1 MKDIALYIQSC
12 TTCQRV
18 NNRMERPAH
27 SLHPIR
33 IGIDLIG
40 PLPLTTSG
48 NSYIVTCSDYFTK
61 WPEAATIPD
70 KSAATVAKFLYQ
82 LITRHGSPTIIQSDP
97 PTQVTSK
104 NVLGIEYILLQQNFY
119 LLCKKSVQV
128 QPRYLSVCDYSP
140 RRSRSRLGRGGRRFC
155 IVKIFDQ
162 FSKTQTS
169 FCN

>member
-1 MKDIALYIQSC
+1 MKDISLYIQSF

-27 SLHPIR
+27 SHR

-61 WPEAATIPD
+61 WPEAAAIPD

-82 LITRHGSPTIIQSDP
+82 LITRHGSPTIIQSD
-97 PTQVTSK
+97 Q
-104 NVLGIEYILLQQNFY
+104 G
-119 LLCKKSVQV
+119 
-128 QPRYLSVCDYSP
+128 
-140 RRSRSRLGRGGRRFC
+140 
-155 IVKIFDQ
+155 
-162 FSKTQTS
+162 
-169 FCN
+169 

>member
-27 SLHPIR
+27 SLHPIEVNSPWHR

-61 WPEAATIPD
+61 WPEAAAIPD

-82 LITRHGSPTIIQSDP
+82 LITRHGQPNYNSVRSGARICES
-97 PTQVTSK
+97 
-104 NVLGIEYILLQQNFY
+104 GI
-119 LLCKKSVQV
+119 SH
-128 QPRYLSVCDYSP
+128 LS
-140 RRSRSRLGRGGRRFC
+140 
-155 IVKIFDQ
+155 
-162 FSKTQTS
+162 
-169 FCN
+169 

>member
-27 SLHPIR
+27 SLHPTEVNSPWHR

-61 WPEAATIPD
+61 WPEAAAIPD
-70 KSAATVAKFLYQ
+70 KS
-82 LITRHGSPTIIQSDP
+82 GSYCGQISVPADHKAWQPNYNSVRSGARICES
-97 PTQVTSK
+97 
-104 NVLGIEYILLQQNFY
+104 GI
-119 LLCKKSVQV
+119 SH
-128 QPRYLSVCDYSP
+128 LS
-140 RRSRSRLGRGGRRFC
+140 
-155 IVKIFDQ
+155 
-162 FSKTQTS
+162 
-169 FCN
+169 

>member
-27 SLHPIR
+27 SLHPIEVNSPWHR

-61 WPEAATIPD
+61 WPEATAIPD

-82 LITRHGSPTIIQSDP
+82 LIIRHGSPTIIQSDQGREFVN
-97 PTQVTSK
+97 QV
-104 NVLGIEYILLQQNFY
+104 LAIY
-119 LLCKKSVQV
+119 LEVYNC
-128 QPRYLSVCDYSP
+128 
-140 RRSRSRLGRGGRRFC
+140 
-155 IVKIFDQ
+155 
-162 FSKTQTS
+162 
-169 FCN
+169 

>member
-27 SLHPIR
+27 SLHPIEVNSPWHR

-61 WPEAATIPD
+61 WPE
-70 KSAATVAKFLYQ
+70 
-82 LITRHGSPTIIQSDP
+82 R
-97 PTQVTSK
+97 
-104 NVLGIEYILLQQNFY
+104 LQQSQTNRQLLWPNF
-119 LLCKKSVQV
+119 C
-128 QPRYLSVCDYSP
+128 
-140 RRSRSRLGRGGRRFC
+140 
-155 IVKIFDQ
+155 
-162 FSKTQTS
+162 TS
-169 FCN
+169 